1 MSAYI
6 TLATPMTDQECLLKA
21 LADLGFPADRV
32 EVHGSAVPLVGYEGH
47 SRGQRAHM
55 VIRRQHVG
63 KLSNDIGFEQTA
75 MGFRAHVS
83 DFDQSRYGKQWMRKL
98 RARYQHHD
106 TVKQELLARQVHEA
120 TEIEARRRA
129 EIEARRREEE
139 RQRLVEAQGQAI
151 HDKARKMGYRVEETR
166 QGDTVRLVLVKR
178 VY

>member
-6 TLATPMTDQECLLKA
+6 TLATPMADQESLVKA

-32 EVHGSAVPLVGYEGH
+32 EVHGSAVPLVGYEGS
-47 SRGQRAHM
+47 SRGQRAHV
-55 VIRRQHVG
+55 VIRRRHVG
-63 KLSNDIGFEQTA
+63 QLSNDIGFERTA
-75 MGFRAHVS
+75 TGFRAHVS
-83 DFDQSRYGKQWMRKL
+83 DYDQSRYGQQWMRKL

-106 TVKQELLARQVHEA
+106 AVKQEILARQIREA
-120 TEIEARRRA
+120 AETEARRLA

-139 RQRLVEAQGQAI
+139 RQSLVEAQRQAV
-151 HDKARKMGYRVEETR
+151 HDKARNMGYRVQETR